1 MRGGSAEEALETEA
15 EFVLALGGFALR
27 LPGALLVTHEKIPVP
42 RFNFVLVRGVSAQR
56 QTSFFEHALDHY
68 FQRALRPTF
77 RVVPPVPPHLD
88 RGLRR
93 LGFVPRSEPLSVHLE
108 GGASAPS
115 EGRLTIRP
123 AEDDDLDALA
133 GFWTA
138 AKERPEFRT
147 AVDIA
152 WHHPNPGERLQPI
165 VAERDRQIVS
175 AALLYRHG
183 THVGIFLV
191 STAEGARG
199 QGAASDLVR
208 YVLRE
213 RPLGLDARY
222 TIFSDSTRLGQR
234 LERLGFTPTL
244 SLVVYELPAGAEL
257 SLPHPGPP
265 GPPQWRPPR
274 R

>member
-1 MRGGSAEEALETEA
+1 MGAPTPDDALETEV

-27 LPGALLVTHEKIPVP
+27 LPGALLVTHEKVPVP
-42 RFNFVLVRGVSAQR
+42 RFNFVVVRGVSAER

-77 RVVPPVPPHLD
+77 RVVPPVETHLD

-93 LGFVPRSEPLSVHLE
+93 LGFRPRLEPWTILAEGDEPVHL
-108 GGASAPS
+108 

-123 AEDDDLDALA
+123 AEDADLDGLA
-133 GFWTA
+133 QFWTA
-138 AKERPEFRT
+138 PKERPEFRT

-152 WHHPNPGERLQPI
+152 WHHPNPGEQLQPI
-165 VAERDRQIVS
+165 VAVRSPELVS

-183 THVGIFLV
+183 PHAGIFLV
-191 STAEGARG
+191 STAPPSRG
-199 QGAASDLVR
+199 QGAASELVR

-213 RPLGLDARY
+213 RPLGAEVRHV
-222 TIFSDSTRLGQR
+222 IFSDSTRLQRR
-234 LERLGFTPTL
+234 LETLGFRPL
-244 SLVVYELPAGAEL
+244 SNQVVYELPADAEL
-257 SLPHPGPP
+257 ALPRPGPA

>member
-1 MRGGSAEEALETEA
+1 MAEPSSERVLNTEV

-42 RFNFVLVRGVSAQR
+42 RFNFVVVDGVSPER
-56 QTSFFEHALDHY
+56 QTPFFEHALDHY

-77 RVVPPVPPHLD
+77 RLIPPVAPHLD

-93 LGFVPRSEPLSVHLE
+93 LGFRPRPEPLTLLLE
-108 GGASAPS
+108 GTASSPS
-115 EGRLTIRP
+115 EERLTIRP
-123 AEDDDLDALA
+123 ALDRDLDALA
-133 GFWTA
+133 EFWTV

-152 WHHPNPGERLQPI
+152 WHHPNPGERLLPV
-165 VAERDRQIVS
+165 VAERGPELVS

-183 THVGIFLV
+183 SHAGIFFV
-191 STAEGARG
+191 STATGARG

-222 TIFSDSTRLGQR
+222 AIFADSAR
-234 LERLGFTPTL
+234 LERRLETLGFRRAL
-244 SLVVYELPAGAEL
+244 SFTVYELPAGAEL
-257 SLPHPGPP
+257 ALPRPGPP